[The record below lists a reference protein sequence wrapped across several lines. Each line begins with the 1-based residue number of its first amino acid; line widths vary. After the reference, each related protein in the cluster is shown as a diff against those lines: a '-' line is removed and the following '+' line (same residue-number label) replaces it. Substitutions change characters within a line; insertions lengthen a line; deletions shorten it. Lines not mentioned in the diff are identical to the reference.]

1 MRLDRLVGGRQS
13 EYLLSLQRA
22 GREIRVRI
30 NRRRRKTLALYV
42 EKGKMTELRAPTNCA
57 WRDIHEFLES
67 RFDWI
72 LDAEQE
78 LAHRK
83 TTPADSY
90 GQGGEICYLGS
101 RYPLELVR
109 SHYRVVGLQ
118 DEKLLV
124 SCSQPDNEARVR
136 ELVLDWYRRQ
146 AEALTPGR
154 MKLLNRCFDDDIR
167 LTGLVHRK
175 MKARWGSCSSQGEI
189 CLNLLLIREDLPQ
202 IDFVIAHELCHLR
215 HFAHNAEFYGLLGQ
229 VMPDWREREARL
241 GNAG

>member
-1 MRLDRLVGGRQS
+1 MRLDRLAGGRQS
-13 EYLLSLQRA
+13 EYLLRLQRA

-30 NRRRRKTLALYV
+30 NRRRRKTLALYA
-42 EKGKMTELRAPTNCA
+42 EKGKMTELRAPINCA

-72 LDAEQE
+72 LDAEEE
-78 LAHRK
+78 LAQRK

-90 GQGGEICYLGS
+90 GQGGDICYLGS

-109 SHYRVVGLQ
+109 SRHRVVDLQ

-124 SCSQPDNEARVR
+124 SCSQPGNEARVR
-136 ELVLDWYRRQ
+136 ALVLDWYRRQ
-146 AEALTPGR
+146 AEALIPGR
-154 MKLLNRCFDDDIR
+154 MALLNRHFDDDIR
-167 LTGLVHRK
+167 PKGFVHRK

-189 CLNLLLIREDLPQ
+189 CLNLLLIREGLPQ

-215 HFAHNAEFYGLLGQ
+215 HFAHNAEFYSLLDQ
-229 VMPDWREREARL
+229 VMPDWREREAIL
-241 GNAG
+241 GNVG